1 MRAFGRFAE
10 VMKNRTLCIALLALS
25 LGMLAVAPPNRPT
38 ANTLFAK
45 GHFGAAY
52 QAYKAEVSASP
63 GSVSALLG
71 LGTIELYR
79 NQLDKA
85 KHHLQRVL
93 ALDPA
98 NAIAKARLNA
108 LTDRVGS
115 PQDYRI
121 VDEPS
126 VVRIPFVLDPLP
138 VISVIIDG
146 HPATMLV
153 DTGAPGIGLSQAFV
167 HRLGLHT
174 TLAGHGVFAG
184 GRTAG
189 IQTTR
194 VGKMVI
200 GSLQIAG
207 IPAQVFPGIP
217 VDGIV
222 GTGFLSHFLTT
233 IDYAHKVLVLK
244 PRAFAPIFE
253 QRMKAAGAVSIPMLL
268 VGDHFIFAKATVNS
282 GETGWFNI
290 DTGGPFGVQLT
301 KASLAASHTV
311 IDPKK
316 AKVVMGPG
324 GPTHIIPFTVANVA
338 LGRHVVRNVDGVY
351 FLDGDQYGIF
361 PFTVSGTLSQA
372 YFDHSAI
379 TFDFAAMRM
388 VIR

>member
-1 MRAFGRFAE
+1 MRAFGRYAV
-10 VMKNRTLCIALLALS
+10 VMKIRTHWSAIIVLS
-25 LGMLAVAPPNRPT
+25 LGMLAVAPSNRPT
-38 ANTLFAK
+38 ADTLFAK
-45 GHFGAAY
+45 GHFEAAY
-52 QAYKAEVSASP
+52 HAYKAEVAVSP
-63 GSVSALLG
+63 ESVSALLG

-85 KHHLQRVL
+85 KQHLQRVL

-98 NAIAKARLNA
+98 NGIAKGRLRA
-108 LTDRVGS
+108 LADRVGGAH
-115 PQDYRI
+115 DYRI

-138 VISVIIDG
+138 VISVTING
-146 HPATMLV
+146 HRATMLV

-167 HRLGLHT
+167 RRLGLRT
-174 TLAGHGVFAG
+174 TLAGRGVFAG

-189 IQTTR
+189 IYTTR

-200 GSLQIAG
+200 GSLQVAG
-207 IPAQVFPGIP
+207 IPAQVFPVIP

-244 PRAFAPIFE
+244 PRAFSPIFE
-253 QRMKAAGAVSIPMLL
+253 QRMNAVGAVSVPMLL
-268 VGDHFIFAKATVNS
+268 VGDHFIFSKATVNS
-282 GETGWFNI
+282 GDAGWFHI
-290 DTGGPFGVQLT
+290 DTGAPFGIQLT
-301 KASLAASHTV
+301 KASIAASHSV
-311 IDPKK
+311 VDPKK
-316 AKVVMGPG
+316 AKTVMGPG
-324 GPTHIIPFTVANVA
+324 GPTHILEFTAANVA
-338 LGRHVVRNVDGVY
+338 LGRYVVRNVDGVY
-351 FLDGDQYGIF
+351 FMDGDQYGIF

-372 YFDHSAI
+372 YFARAAV